1 MCLELGITAWTA
13 WLVAPVVDLSVVG
26 LLAGMRYL
34 SLHGYTGAQLRRHD
48 RDPKGD
54 HRARPG
60 VVALT
65 SHFVK
70 SMLSGSNTM
79 LARTLELAFCGE
91 PMSGSGGTCS
101 SVGTS
106 DLDAHRIWALGGDAI
121 PELLLP
127 CTAVSSETV

>member
-106 DLDAHRIWALGGDAI
+106 DLDTHRDFALGGDGS
-121 PELLLP
+121 LSFCMP
-127 CTAVSSETV
+127 CNS